1 MNENQK
7 REGLP
12 FWQSFFGVLNINN
25 MIPVKEGLYQELVFE
40 DEDKKY

>member
-1 MNENQK
+1 
-7 REGLP
+7 
-12 FWQSFFGVLNINN
+12 

>member
-1 MNENQK
+1 MRIK
-7 REGLP
+7 REKGCL
-12 FWQSFFGVLNINN
+12 FGNLFFGVLNINN